1 MKKVAILTF
10 VSLFAGW
17 GVLAGEVEF
26 QRGDQRAK
34 IQSVRQGEMD
44 YLLLNDLAAALGGQ
58 TSFDPQSQKATFT
71 LGSHTLEITVFS
83 PFVVLDK
90 VTYNLSFSPVFDQG
104 TFWLPAV
111 TTTPVLEKMCGGRL
125 FYSENDKVLRLEE
138 AASNILDI
146 QISRKQNGTL
156 VEIVT
161 AERMQAETY
170 LSSPWLNVTV
180 FGGRL
185 VPSDF
190 DGRKFPP
197 LIAEVRAY
205 QFDNSAQLAFRLA
218 RPIGNFRQ
226 TLTTDPFRVQ
236 VALEDTAQ
244 AADAF
249 VPPPPPPK
257 PKKQA
262 LAPVIRKIVVD
273 AGHGGED
280 FGAIGKKKTKEKD
293 VCLAIAHKLKNILLD
308 DGRFEVIMTRA
319 DDIFIPLADRT
330 KIANDAGADLFIS
343 IHANANRK
351 RHIAGVT
358 TYFLDVARNDEAR
371 ALAVAENASIRFEQE
386 EEENFEAMDDLSFI
400 LLDMVQNEHQKESE
414 ELSKLIQRELADSL
428 GIPDKGVDQAGFFV
442 LNRAYMPA
450 VLVETAF
457 ISNPNEEKLLRKS
470 EFREKIAR
478 GIYRGILAF
487 KNRVE
492 RQAPKSTGIAN

>member
-1 MKKVAILTF
+1 MKRIIVLMLLALP
-10 VSLFAGW
+10 FAW
-17 GVLAGEVEF
+17 PAKADQVEF
-26 QRGDQRAK
+26 QKGDQRVK

-44 YLLLNDLAAALGGQ
+44 YLLLNDLASALGGQ
-58 TSFDPQSQKATFT
+58 TAFDPESQRATLT
-71 LGSHTLEITVFS
+71 AAGHNLEITVFS

-90 VTYNLSFSPVFDQG
+90 VTYNLSFPPLYNQG
-104 TFWLPAV
+104 SFWLPAV
-111 TTTPVLEKMCGGRL
+111 TATPVLERMCGGRL

-138 AASNILDI
+138 ASSNILDV
-146 QISRKQNGTL
+146 SVTRKQNGTL

-161 AERMQAETY
+161 AEGMRAETY
-170 LSSPWLNVTV
+170 LSSPWLNVTI

-197 LIAEVRAY
+197 LVAEVRAY

-218 RPIGNFRQ
+218 RPIGNYRQ
-226 TLTTDPFRVQ
+226 TLATDPFRVQ

-244 AADAF
+244 SADAF
-249 VPPPPPPK
+249 IPPPPPQKQKK
-257 PKKQA
+257 PA

-280 FGAIGKKKTKEKD
+280 FGAVGKKKTREKA
-293 VCLAIAHKLKNILLD
+293 VCLDIAHKLKKILEA
-308 DGRFEVIMTRA
+308 DGQFEVIMTRQI
-319 DDIFIPLADRT
+319 DTFIPLGDRT
-330 KIANDAGADLFIS
+330 KIANDAGADLFVS

-371 ALAVAENASIRFEQE
+371 ALAVAENASIRFEEE

-414 ELSKLIQRELADSL
+414 ELAKLIQRELADSL
-428 GIPDKGVDQAGFFV
+428 NIPDKGVDQAGFFV

-457 ISNPNEEKLLRKS
+457 ISNPNEEKLLRKK
-470 EFREKIAR
+470 EFQEKIAR
-478 GIYRGILAF
+478 GIYRGILTF
-487 KNRVE
+487 KNKVE

>member
-1 MKKVAILTF
+1 MKKVALLMLVT
-10 VSLFAGW
+10 LFTDWTAH
-17 GVLAGEVEF
+17 ADEVEF
-26 QRGDQRAK
+26 QKGDQRAK

-44 YLLLNDLAAALGGQ
+44 YLLVNDLAAALGGQ
-58 TSFDPQSQKATFT
+58 TSFDPQSQKALFT
-71 LGSHTLEITVFS
+71 VGRHTLEITVFS

-90 VTYNLSFSPVFDQG
+90 VTYNLSFPPIFDQG

-111 TTTPVLEKMCGGRL
+111 TSAPVLEKICAGRL
-125 FYSENDKVLRLEE
+125 FFSENEKVLRLEE
-138 AASNILDI
+138 ASSNILDI
-146 QISRKQNGTL
+146 HVSRKQNGTL
-156 VEIVT
+156 LEIVT
-161 AERMQAETY
+161 AEGMQAETY
-170 LSSPWLNVTV
+170 LSSPWLNVTI

-197 LIAEVRAY
+197 LVAEVRAY

-218 RPIGNFRQ
+218 RPIGNYRQ

-244 AADAF
+244 IADTYI
-249 VPPPPPPK
+249 PPSPPPK

-262 LAPVIRKIVVD
+262 LAPVIKKIVVD

-280 FGAIGKKKTKEKD
+280 YGAIGKKKTKEKD
-293 VCLAIAHKLKNILLD
+293 VCLAIAHKLKKILD
-308 DGRFEVIMTRA
+308 ESGQFEVIMTRE
-319 DDIFIPLADRT
+319 DDTFIPLGDRT

-343 IHANANRK
+343 VHANANRK

-386 EEENFEAMDDLSFI
+386 ENEDFEAMDDLSFI

-414 ELSKLIQRELADSL
+414 ELSKLIQQELADSL
-428 GIPDKGVDQAGFFV
+428 RVPDRGVDQAGFFV
-442 LNRAYMPA
+442 LNRVYMPA

-457 ISNPNEEKLLRKS
+457 ISNPNEEKLLRKGD
-470 EFREKIAR
+470 FQEKIAR
-478 GIYRGILAF
+478 GVYRGILAF
-487 KNRVE
+487 KGKVE
-492 RQAPKSTGIAN
+492 RQTP

>member
-1 MKKVAILTF
+1 MKKAVLLFWAVLLTG
-10 VSLFAGW
+10 FA
-17 GVLAGEVEF
+17 ARADEVEF
-26 QRGDQRAK
+26 QKGDQRTK

-44 YLLLNDLAAALGGQ
+44 YLLLNDLASALGGQ
-58 TSFDPQSQKATFT
+58 TGFDAGSQRATLT
-71 LGSHTLEITVFS
+71 VGSHTLEITVFS

-90 VTYNLSFSPVFDQG
+90 VTYNLSFPPLFDQG
-104 TFWLPAV
+104 SFWLPAV
-111 TTTPVLEKMCGGRL
+111 TSAPVLERMCGGRL
-125 FYSENDKVLRLEE
+125 FFSENDKVLRLEE
-138 AASNILDI
+138 ATSNILDI
-146 QISRKQNGTL
+146 YVSRKQNGTL
-156 VEIVT
+156 LEIVT
-161 AERMQAETY
+161 AEGMQAETY
-170 LSSPWLNVTV
+170 LSSPWLNVTI

-218 RPIGNFRQ
+218 RPIGNYRQ
-226 TLTTDPFRVQ
+226 TLATDPFRVQ
-236 VALEDTAQ
+236 VALEDTSQ

-249 VPPPPPPK
+249 VPPPPPQK

-262 LAPVIRKIVVD
+262 LAPVIKKIVVD

-280 FGAIGKKKTKEKD
+280 HGAIGKKKTKEKD
-293 VCLAIAHKLKNILLD
+293 VCLAIAYKLKKILEEN
-308 DGRFEVIMTRA
+308 GQFEVIMTRET
-319 DDIFIPLADRT
+319 DTFIPLGDRT

-343 IHANANRK
+343 VHANANRK

-386 EEENFEAMDDLSFI
+386 EEEDFEAMDDLSFI

-428 GIPDKGVDQAGFFV
+428 YIPDRGVDQAGFFV

-457 ISNPNEEKLLRKS
+457 ISNPDEEKLLRKK
-470 EFREKIAR
+470 EFQDKIAR
-478 GIYRGILAF
+478 GIYRGIETF
-487 KNRVE
+487 KTQVE
-492 RQAPKSTGIAN
+492 RQTPLKSGLGD

>member
-1 MKKVAILTF
+1 MKKVFILILAILPAVWTAQADELEF
-10 VSLFAGW
+10 RK
-17 GVLAGEVEF
+17 GEE
-26 QRGDQRAK
+26 RAK
-34 IQSVRQGEMD
+34 IQSVRQGELD

-58 TSFDPQSQKATFT
+58 TSFDPLSQKALFT
-71 LGSHTLEITVFS
+71 IGSHTLEITVFS
-83 PFVVLDK
+83 PYVVLDK
-90 VTYNLSFSPVFDQG
+90 VTHNLSFPPIFDQG

-111 TTTPVLEKMCGGRL
+111 TSAPVLEKMCGGRL
-125 FYSENDKVLRLEE
+125 FYSENEKVLRLEE

-146 QISRKQNGTL
+146 HISRKQNGTL
-156 VEIVT
+156 LEIVT
-161 AERMQAETY
+161 AEGLQAETY
-170 LSSPWLNVTV
+170 LSSPWLNVTL

-190 DGRKFPP
+190 DGRSFPP
-197 LIAEVRAY
+197 LVAEVRAY

-218 RPIGNFRQ
+218 RPIANYRQ
-226 TLTTDPFRVQ
+226 TLATDPFRVQ
-236 VALEDTAQ
+236 VALEDTSRL
-244 AADAF
+244 ADAF
-249 VPPPPPPK
+249 IPPPPPQK
-257 PKKQA
+257 PKKPA
-262 LAPVIRKIVVD
+262 LAPIIRKIVVD

-280 FGAIGKKKTKEKD
+280 YGAVGKKKTREKD
-293 VCLAIAHKLKNILLD
+293 VVLDISLKLKKILET
-308 DGRFEVIMTRA
+308 DGRFEVIMTREE
-319 DDIFIPLADRT
+319 DVFIPLGDRT

-386 EEENFEAMDDLSFI
+386 EDEDFEAMDDLSFI

-428 GIPDKGVDQAGFFV
+428 NIPDKGVDQAGFFV

-457 ISNPNEEKLLRKS
+457 ISNPNEEKLLRKK
-470 EFREKIAR
+470 EFQEKVAR

-487 KNRVE
+487 KTQVE
-492 RQAPKSTGIAN
+492 RQAP

>member
-1 MKKVAILTF
+1 MKKIGLVMFLT
-10 VSLFAGW
+10 LAAGW
-17 GVLAGEVEF
+17 AARADEVEF
-26 QRGDQRAK
+26 QKGDERSK

-44 YLLLNDLAAALGGQ
+44 YLLLNDLASALGGQ
-58 TSFDPQSQKATFT
+58 TSFDPQSQKAA
-71 LGSHTLEITVFS
+71 LAIGSHTLEITIFS

-90 VTYNLSFSPVFDQG
+90 VTYNLSFPPIFDQG

-111 TTTPVLEKMCGGRL
+111 TSAPVLEKMCAGRL

-138 AASNILDI
+138 ASSNILDVTV
-146 QISRKQNGTL
+146 SRKQNGTL
-156 VEIVT
+156 LEIVT
-161 AERMQAETY
+161 AEGMQAETY
-170 LSSPWLNVTV
+170 LSSPWLNVTI

-197 LIAEVRAY
+197 LVAEVRAY

-226 TLTTDPFRVQ
+226 TLATDPFRVQ
-236 VALEDTAQ
+236 VALEDTSQ
-244 AADAF
+244 MADSYI
-249 VPPPPPPK
+249 PPPPPPK
-257 PKKQA
+257 PKKPA

-280 FGAIGKKKTKEKD
+280 HGAIGKKKTKEKD
-293 VCLAIAHKLKNILLD
+293 VCLAISHKLKKILEN
-308 DGRFEVIMTRA
+308 DGQFEVILTREN
-319 DDIFIPLADRT
+319 DTFIPLGDRT
-330 KIANDAGADLFIS
+330 KTANDAGADLFIS

-351 RHIAGVT
+351 RHIAGIT
-358 TYFLDVARNDEAR
+358 TYFLDVARNDESR

-386 EEENFEAMDDLSFI
+386 EKEGFEAMDDLSFI

-428 GIPDKGVDQAGFFV
+428 RIPDRGVDQAGFFV
-442 LNRAYMPA
+442 LNRVYMPA

-457 ISNPNEEKLLRKS
+457 ISNPNEEKLLRKG
-470 EFREKIAR
+470 EFQEKIAR
-478 GIYRGILAF
+478 GIYRGVLAF
-487 KNRVE
+487 KGKVE
-492 RQAPKSTGIAN
+492 RQTP

>member
-1 MKKVAILTF
+1 MKKIGLVMFLT
-10 VSLFAGW
+10 LAAGFA
-17 GVLAGEVEF
+17 ARADEVEF
-26 QRGDQRAK
+26 QKGDERAK
-34 IQSVRQGEMD
+34 IQSVRQGEID
-44 YLLLNDLAAALGGQ
+44 YLLLNDLASALGGQ
-58 TSFDPQSQKATFT
+58 ASFDPESQRATLT
-71 LGSHTLEITVFS
+71 IGSHALEITIFS

-90 VTYNLSFSPVFDQG
+90 VTHNLSFPPIFDQG

-111 TTTPVLEKMCGGRL
+111 TSAPVLERMCAGRL
-125 FYSENDKVLRLEE
+125 FYSENDRILRLEE
-138 AASNILDI
+138 ATSNILDI
-146 QISRKQNGTL
+146 SVSRKQNGTL
-156 VEIVT
+156 LEIIT
-161 AERMQAETY
+161 AEGMQAETY
-170 LSSPWLNVTV
+170 LSPPWLNVTI

-218 RPIGNFRQ
+218 RPIGNYRQ
-226 TLTTDPFRVQ
+226 TLAADPFRVQ
-236 VALEDTAQ
+236 VALEDTSQVAETYI
-244 AADAF
+244 
-249 VPPPPPPK
+249 PPPPPQK

-262 LAPVIRKIVVD
+262 LAPVIKKIVVD

-280 FGAIGKKKTKEKD
+280 QGAIGKKKTKEKD
-293 VCLAIAHKLKNILLD
+293 VCLDIALKLKRILEEE
-308 DGRFEVIMTRA
+308 GRFEVIMTRQI
-319 DDIFIPLADRT
+319 DTFIPLGDRT

-358 TYFLDVARNDEAR
+358 TYFLDVARNDESR
-371 ALAVAENASIRFEQE
+371 ALAVEENASIRFERE
-386 EEENFEAMDDLSFI
+386 ESDDFEAADDLSFI

-428 GIPDKGVDQAGFFV
+428 RIPDRGVDQAGFFV

-457 ISNPNEEKLLRKS
+457 ISNPDEEKLLRKK
-470 EFREKIAR
+470 EFQEKIAW
-478 GIYRGILAF
+478 GVYRAVLAF
-487 KNRVE
+487 KAKVE
-492 RQAPKSTGIAN
+492 RQTP